1 MDAAFARPLWLTCL
15 VAAIVWPALAQAA
28 APAQPLRSR
37 YCSALA
43 PQGWSFTGE
52 NAAGSHF
59 GADLTSA
66 DGSVLASYWIIGVP
80 AQMRSS
86 PVYGRWYATPQQAVL
101 ATLTRMGTVPMQC
114 SAPGTPVP
122 GLSTMECRNAQVT
135 GLAVYQVF
143 PLTDG
148 GFVVVMRTAGAIPAR
163 WRRDAAIAS
172 AVARSVRC
180 NVPLKPSSADFT
192 SGPSGSGKA
201 RRKGEGDSGYSRW
214 LEMENYH
221 DSRTGQNYWVNP
233 GRDWQQNGPQGPGY
247 YARLGGELRK
257 LEPGRSD

>member
-1 MDAAFARPLWLTCL
+1 MNAVLVRRLSIASL
-15 VAAIVWPALAQAA
+15 VAATVLPALAQAA

-43 PQGWSFTGE
+43 PQGWSFTAE
-52 NAAGSHF
+52 NAAGSSF
-59 GADLTSA
+59 GADLASA
-66 DGSVLASYWIIGVP
+66 DGAVLASYWIIGVP

-86 PVYGRWYATPQQAVL
+86 ATYGRWYATPQLAVL
-101 ATLTRMGTVPMQC
+101 STLTRMGTVPMQC
-114 SAPGTPVP
+114 GAPSTPAR
-122 GLSTMECRNAQVT
+122 GLSAMECRNAQVT
-135 GLAVYQVF
+135 GFAVYQVF
-143 PLTDG
+143 PIADG

-192 SGPSGSGKA
+192 SGPSASGKA

-214 LEMENYH
+214 LETENYH
-221 DSRTGQNYWVNP
+221 DSRTGQNYWVSP
-233 GRDWQQNGPQGPGY
+233 SSDWQDNGPQGPGY

-257 LEPGRSD
+257 LEPGRSN